1 MTYKFIFKKEGYK
14 SETIYEVKRTY
25 HDDYSSNLVF
35 HDATC
40 LLDFGIFDSVQMFDD
55 TGKEYVELY

>member
-1 MTYKFIFKKEGYK
+1 MKYKFIFKRKDYNA
-14 SETIYEVKRTY
+14 TTVYEVERTY
-25 HDDYSSNLVF
+25 PDDCPSSQVF

-40 LLDFGIFDSVQMFDD
+40 LLDFGIFESVQMFDD